1 MASLTSPLN
10 GEVVYDASAD
20 AVDSVDLAQLAVS
33 EQRVAQ
39 LEQWVAELLL
49 AGVSDV
55 PMDEETVT

>member
-1 MASLTSPLN
+1 M
-10 GEVVYDASAD
+10 YDASND
-20 AVDSVDLAQLAVS
+20 AVDLEQLRVA